1 MKYTL
6 KTSDTGTFI
15 DISKTKSTKCPKTLN
30 QIKGIPHLEEEIIQ
44 PKVESKPK
52 MKMVLKRK
60 EVNPQQTQNIQIL
73 KSTTPKEA
81 KERSYEEAKKK
92 IYNSVSPKTPE
103 SNKDENTANNESLKW
118 IENLKLSEE
127 PIKPTE
133 NEIEYSDDPIVVASK
148 TIEGKGI
155 NPNAKPF
162 VPACLKMSD
171 LKR

>member
-1 MKYTL
+1 MKYAL

-15 DISKTKSTKCPKTLN
+15 DITKTKSTRCPKPLN
-30 QIKGIPHLEEEIIQ
+30 QIKGIPHLEEEINQ
-44 PKVESKPK
+44 PKAVCKPK
-52 MKMVLKRK
+52 MKMMLKRK

-73 KSTTPKEA
+73 KSTTPKET

-92 IYNSVSPKTPE
+92 IYSSTSPKTPE
-103 SNKDENTANNESLKW
+103 SNKDESTTDQSLKW

-162 VPACLKMSD
+162 VPACLKRSD